1 MISGVKNYNHR
12 IRQPNEIYP
21 QLFDVKKAT
30 TADDTGDVGRQAL
43 KRKYSMR
50 MKVSTIQKDWV
61 REVKFALE
69 EALSIQESSIDQP
82 TDINGVIEKQQ
93 A

>member
-1 MISGVKNYNHR
+1 
-12 IRQPNEIYP
+12 
-21 QLFDVKKAT
+21 
-30 TADDTGDVGRQAL
+30 
-43 KRKYSMR
+43 MR

-82 TDINGVIEKQQ
+82 IEINGVIEK
-93 A
+93 